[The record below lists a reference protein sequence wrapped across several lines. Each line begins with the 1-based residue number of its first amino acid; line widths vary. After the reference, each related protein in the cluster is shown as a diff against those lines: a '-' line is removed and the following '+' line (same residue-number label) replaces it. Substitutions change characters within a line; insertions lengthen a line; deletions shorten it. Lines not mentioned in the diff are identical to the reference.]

1 MPESQQ
7 PQDGIKLVLQE
18 ILTNPDASVLDV
30 GAGEGKWG
38 KLLKGKV
45 NQIDGVEVW
54 TPYIEKYNLASLYDN
69 LHNINMLD
77 INYDVKYDIMILGDV
92 LEHLKFEDA
101 IKFIEEAKKH
111 ITKIY
116 LIIPISLCVQDGSY
130 FGNPFET
137 HLYQW
142 KDEELTTLF
151 DFKLI
156 HEGYN
161 PNGLV
166 KIGTYIWNKNK

>member
-7 PQDGIKLVLQE
+7 PSDGINHVHQE
-18 ILTNPDASVLDV
+18 ILKTPKVNVIDV

-45 NQIDGVEVW
+45 DLVNGIEVW
-54 TPYIEKYNLASLYDN
+54 EPYIKKYNLLSLYDT
-69 LHNINMLD
+69 LHNVNMMEFKYD
-77 INYDVKYDIMILGDV
+77 DADYDVMILGDV
-92 LEHLKFEDA
+92 LEHLKYEDA
-101 IKFIEEAKKH
+101 ITFINEAKKH
-111 ITKIY
+111 VATIY

-130 FGNPFET
+130 YGNPFES

-142 KDEELTTLF
+142 KDEELKELF
-151 DFKLI
+151 GFKSI
-156 HEGYN
+156 HVGFN

-166 KIGTYIWNKNK
+166 KIGTYKWEG

>member
-7 PQDGIKLVLQE
+7 PQDGINLVLQE
-18 ILTNPDASVLDV
+18 ILKTPDMNVLDV

-38 KLLKGKV
+38 RLLKGKV
-45 NQIDGVEVW
+45 KLIDGIEVW
-54 TPYIEKYNLASLYDN
+54 APYIKKYNLIPQYDH
-69 LHNINMLD
+69 LFNINMID
-77 INYDVKYDIMILGDV
+77 FNYESAEYDIMILGDV
-92 LEHLKFEDA
+92 LEHLKYDDA
-101 IKFIEEAKKH
+101 VNFINKSKNYIK
-111 ITKIY
+111 TIY
-116 LIIPISLCVQDGSY
+116 LIIPISICHQDGGY
-130 FGNPFET
+130 FGNPFES

-142 KDEELTTLF
+142 KDDELKKLF

-166 KIGTYIWNKNK
+166 KIGTYCWKK